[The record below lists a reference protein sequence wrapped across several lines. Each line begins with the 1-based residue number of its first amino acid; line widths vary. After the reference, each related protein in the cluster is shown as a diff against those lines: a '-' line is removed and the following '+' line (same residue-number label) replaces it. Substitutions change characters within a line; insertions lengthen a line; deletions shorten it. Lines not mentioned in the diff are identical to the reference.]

1 MDRSLQ
7 QLYTAMPRSSLGN
20 RMRPQPASSRPV
32 SPAMKKPGISQ
43 GRFSLSARSNPSIVG
58 IRSEFNMV
66 ESFGYQLPVLVNE
79 ALTFNENN
87 QNVSVCCAPNGWAWV
102 VHGRRLLIWQYKDT
116 RITGDSTSPR
126 TPKELLRMQQ
136 RRLVAMAQCR
146 ELTLPHCDIG
156 HKATLVSV
164 FLGEGQQMAS
174 CLAVSPTGDVRYW
187 PSIAHD
193 GSSVDTSGILDG
205 QEFDQMLNM
214 PHQQGYLLVT
224 TTCNLVLLQLQM
236 VNGRHV
242 LQHKTL
248 RQPAGFLGGIGK
260 KFSIIM
266 GMNSGSDKE
275 NKFVGIACEGGV
287 SNEAFVTVLSDRW
300 CQRWRL
306 ANNGTVEQMLYEDSD
321 VIRKIRDEFQHKFW
335 NVRDNLDINLHLLDM
350 HICDG
355 KIYIL
360 GGAVNTA
367 HAPQIHYGIAIITA
381 ETESMKLQSFIPL
394 KLTQFYNV
402 GTEKDCHNLRFI
414 VTRTHLFFY
423 TDKFIYP
430 LNLTNPAIAEMEAEK
445 IEFHLQDDRILN
457 AAVCGYLPLFFSRT
471 HGLVC
476 VTPGDFDTMDYM
488 NSSFAMG
495 APSGV
500 GGSTTAIDI
509 NGMST
514 IGVDQSADLFNS
526 QINES
531 NLYMF
536 ELDPDAM
543 YNEFKDEVSQLKSAF
558 IYRLKHNNNMCNTI
572 LNDLLR
578 NMSEGQ
584 TGSTTLADAN
594 QLDRIVITI
603 AEDLA
608 EDLPA
613 ADPRWE
619 QLWTEGGHSNKHAL
633 GSSSSL
639 QILTQLKEKCLALRH
654 FVEFLHSTGI
664 WEKLDAVPSGG
675 GSVLKSTCFILA
687 DINEKIIAAI
697 ALRSLQNKY
706 PKIIDEAIN
715 RVVSTWQENPYGNLT
730 AQDIFYVRLCKF
742 HEIFHALAD
751 FVDSRIESQQ
761 QSALLA
767 NLISDVNSIVLN
779 IIGDVLANR
788 ELNGTLYTLP
798 QEKVHTYEYLPWTAM
813 SGSVGLRDTLT
824 HLIEVSVRYG
834 AHCTNDPELKQR
846 LYRQIFETIDAI
858 LDGRKK
864 YLDSVRDSE
873 KYNVLLQQFESQRK
887 DLISILIDDEQ
898 YDFAAKLAE
907 KYLDFQSL
915 VVICDETKNQDRLDD
930 YIKKFEEYDFSQF
943 AINWHLRQNR
953 QGEVFERFKGNQAA
967 LSQFMRDHPT
977 LGWIQLVFNG
987 SFERASKILLQL
999 AQNETE
1005 FVQRKKS
1012 MLSLAKLA
1020 AFASA
1025 DSDLSIQLESI
1036 NTELNIIDYQEQLN
1050 EAILQNFGY
1059 DVENPKVLKVDEII
1073 NLLISEENETANEF
1087 DFRKALEL
1095 LNFLDEPYDVRH
1107 KIWCAS
1113 ILRDNWTAYDT
1124 NNAVDYLQNLLFFKL
1139 VEVCHLMDGDCE
1151 TFLPPMEDFLNSSE
1165 LGDLV
1170 HNTSFQY
1177 LFKLTYE
1184 YISDAFK
1191 KPVDIGM
1198 DL

>member
-7 QLYTAMPRSSLGN
+7 QLYTSMPRNSHAT
-20 RMRPQPASSRPV
+20 RMRPIPPTSRPASPS
-32 SPAMKKPGISQ
+32 MKKTGMSQ

-66 ESFGYQLPVLVNE
+66 ESFGLQLPVLVNE
-79 ALTFNENN
+79 ALTFNEKN
-87 QNVSVCCAPNGWAWV
+87 QNVSVRCAPNGWAWV
-102 VHGRRLLIWQYKDT
+102 VHGRRLLIWQYKDA
-116 RITGDSTSPR
+116 RRSGENTSPR
-126 TPKELLRMQQ
+126 TPKELLRAQQ
-136 RRLVAMAQCR
+136 RRGAAMAQCR
-146 ELTLPHCDIG
+146 ELTLSHCDIG
-156 HKATLVSV
+156 HKASLVSV

-174 CLAVSPTGDVRYW
+174 CVAVSPTGDVRYW

-193 GSSVDTSGILDG
+193 GSSVDLSGILDG

-224 TTCNLVLLQLQM
+224 TTCNLVLLQLQV

-242 LQHKTL
+242 LQHKTI
-248 RQPAGFLGGIGK
+248 RQAAGFLGGIGK

-275 NKFVGIACEGGV
+275 NKFVGIACEEGTGG
-287 SNEAFVTVLSDRW
+287 EAFITVLADRW
-300 CQRWRL
+300 FQRWRL
-306 ANNGTVEQMLYEDSD
+306 ANGGTVEQLLYEDVD

-335 NVRDNLDINLHLLDM
+335 NVRDSLDINLHLLDM

-355 KIYIL
+355 KIYVL

-367 HAPQIHYGIAIITA
+367 HAPQIHYAVAILASEA
-381 ETESMKLQSFIPL
+381 EGMKLQSFIPL
-394 KLTQFYNV
+394 KLTQFYNI

-423 TDKFIYP
+423 TDKYIYP
-430 LNLTNPAIAEMEAEK
+430 LNLANPAIAEMEAEK

-457 AAVCGYLPLFFSRT
+457 AAVCGHLPLFFSRSL
-471 HGLVC
+471 GLLC
-476 VTPGDFDTMDYM
+476 VTPGDFDTMDFL
-488 NSSFAMG
+488 NSSYTMG
-495 APSGV
+495 PS
-500 GGSTTAIDI
+500 AIDI
-509 NGMST
+509 TGMSPM
-514 IGVDQSADLFNS
+514 GLDQSADFNS
-526 QINES
+526 QYNES
-531 NLYMF
+531 NLYMLD
-536 ELDPDAM
+536 LDPDAL
-543 YNEFKDEVSQLKSAF
+543 YNEFKDEVSQLKAAF

-578 NMSEGQ
+578 NISEGQ
-584 TGSTTLADAN
+584 TGSKALPDAN

-639 QILTQLKEKCLALRH
+639 QILTQLKEKSLALRH
-654 FVEFLHSTGI
+654 FVEFLHNTGI
-664 WEKLDAVPSGG
+664 WEKLEAVPSGG
-675 GSVLKSTCFILA
+675 GSVLKPTCYILA
-687 DINEKIIAAI
+687 DIYEKLVAAI
-697 ALRSLQNKY
+697 ALRTIQNKY
-706 PKIIDEAIN
+706 GKIIDEAIN
-715 RVVSTWQENPYGNLT
+715 RVVSTWQENPCGNLT
-730 AQDIFYVRLCKF
+730 PQDLFYVRLCKF
-742 HEIFHALAD
+742 QEIFHALSE
-751 FVDSRIESQQ
+751 FVDNRIESQQ
-761 QSALLA
+761 QTTSLA
-767 NLISDVNSIVLN
+767 SLISDINSIVLHV
-779 IIGDVLANR
+779 IGEVLVSR
-788 ELNGTLYTLP
+788 EHNSSLFTLQ
-798 QEKVHTYEYLPWTAM
+798 QEKANAYEYLPWTAM
-813 SGSVGLRDTLT
+813 SGSVGLRDALS
-824 HLIEVSVRYG
+824 HLIDASVRYG
-834 AHCTNDPELKQR
+834 AHCTNEPELKQR
-846 LYRQIFETIDAI
+846 LFKQIFEMIDAI
-858 LDGRKK
+858 LEGRKN

-873 KYNVLLQQFESQRK
+873 KYNVLLQQFESQRR
-887 DLISILIDDEQ
+887 DLISILIEDEQ
-898 YDFAAKLAE
+898 YEYAAKLAE
-907 KYLDFQSL
+907 KFLDFQSL
-915 VVICDETKNQDRLDD
+915 VVICDETKNQDRLDA
-930 YIKKFEEYDFSQF
+930 YIKKYEEYDFSQF

-987 SFERASKILLQL
+987 DFERAAKILLQL

-1012 MLSLAKLA
+1012 MLSLAKLS

-1025 DSDLSIQLESI
+1025 DSDLAIQLESI
-1036 NTELNIIDYQEQLN
+1036 NAELNIIDYQEQLS
-1050 EAILQNFGY
+1050 ETLLQNFGY
-1059 DVENPKVLKVDEII
+1059 DVENAKVLKVDEII
-1073 NLLISEENETANEF
+1073 NLFISEENETANEF

-1095 LNFLDEPYDVRH
+1095 LNYLDEPYDVRH

-1151 TFLPPMEDFLNSSE
+1151 TFLPPMDDFLNSHE

-1191 KPVDIGM
+1191 KPAGM
-1198 DL
+1198 EL

>member
-7 QLYTAMPRSSLGN
+7 QLYTTMPRNSYTA
-20 RMRPQPASSRPV
+20 RMRSQQSSSRPV
-32 SPAMKKPGISQ
+32 SPSIKKTGISQ
-43 GRFSLSARSNPSIVG
+43 GRFSLSARSNPSIAG

-66 ESFGYQLPVLVNE
+66 ESFGFQLPVLVNE
-79 ALTFNENN
+79 ALTFNEKN
-87 QNVSVCCAPNGWAWV
+87 QNVSVRCSPNGWAWV
-102 VHGRRLLIWQYKDT
+102 VYGRRLLIWQYKDT
-116 RITGDSTSPR
+116 RRSEENTSPR
-126 TPKELLRMQQ
+126 TPKELLRTQQ
-136 RRLVAMAQCR
+136 RRGAAMAQCR

-156 HKATLVSV
+156 HKASLVSV

-174 CLAVSPTGDVRYW
+174 CVAVSPTGDARYW
-187 PSIAHD
+187 ASIAHD
-193 GSSVDTSGILDG
+193 GSSVDVNGILDG

-224 TTCNLVLLQLQM
+224 TTCNLVLLQLQLL
-236 VNGRHV
+236 NGRHV
-242 LQHKTL
+242 LQHKTI

-275 NKFVGIACEGGV
+275 NKFVGIANEAGTSG
-287 SNEAFVTVLSDRW
+287 EAFVTVLADRW
-300 CQRWRL
+300 FQRWRL
-306 ANNGTVEQMLYEDSD
+306 ANGGTVEQMLYEDSE

-335 NVRDNLDINLHLLDM
+335 NIRDSPDINLNLLDM

-355 KIYIL
+355 KIYVL
-360 GGAVNTA
+360 AGAVNTA
-367 HAPQIHYGIAIITA
+367 HAPQIHYGVAIVVTEA
-381 ETESMKLQSFIPL
+381 ESMKLQSFLPL
-394 KLTQFYNV
+394 KLTQFYNI

-423 TDKFIYP
+423 TEKYIYP
-430 LNLTNPAIAEMEAEK
+430 LNLSNPAIAEMEAEK

-457 AAVCGYLPLFFSRT
+457 AAVCGHLPLFFSRT

-476 VTPGDFDTMDYM
+476 VTPGDFDTMDFL
-488 NSSFAMG
+488 NSSYAMG
-495 APSGV
+495 PSGTTTV
-500 GGSTTAIDI
+500 DITGLSSIGG
-509 NGMST
+509 
-514 IGVDQSADLFNS
+514 DQSALYS
-526 QINES
+526 GQINDG

-536 ELDPDAM
+536 DLDPDAM
-543 YNEFKDEVSQLKSAF
+543 YNEFKDEVSQLKAAF
-558 IYRLKHNNNMCNTI
+558 IYRLKQNNNMCNTI
-572 LNDLLR
+572 LNELLR

-584 TGSTTLADAN
+584 TGSTALSDAN

-619 QLWTEGGHSNKHAL
+619 QLWTEGGHCNKHAL

-639 QILTQLKEKCLALRH
+639 QILTQLKEKSLALRH
-654 FVEFLHSTGI
+654 FVDFLHNTGI

-675 GSVLKSTCFILA
+675 GSVLKPTCYILA
-687 DINEKIIAAI
+687 DINEKLGGAI
-697 ALRSLQNKY
+697 ALRSIQNKY
-706 PKIIDEAIN
+706 GKIIDEAIN
-715 RVVSTWQENPYGNLT
+715 RVVSTWQENPCGNLT

-742 HEIFHALAD
+742 QEIFQALSD
-751 FVDSRIESQQ
+751 LVDNRIESQQ
-761 QSALLA
+761 QTTLLA
-767 NLISDVNSIVLN
+767 SLISDINSIVLHVIN
-779 IIGDVLANR
+779 EVLDSR
-788 ELNGTLYTLP
+788 ELNSSLFTLP
-798 QEKVHTYEYLPWTAM
+798 QEKENSYEYLPWTAM
-813 SGSVGLRDTLT
+813 SGSVGVRDTLS
-824 HLIEVSVRYG
+824 HLIDSSVRYG
-834 AHCTNDPELKQR
+834 AHCTNEPELKQR
-846 LYRQIFETIDAI
+846 LYKQIYEIIDAV
-858 LDGRKK
+858 LDGRKN
-864 YLDSVRDSE
+864 YLESVHDSE
-873 KYNVLLQQFESQRK
+873 KYNVLLQQFESQRR

-898 YDFAAKLAE
+898 YEYAAKLGE

-915 VVICDETKNQDRLDD
+915 VVICDETKNQDRLDG
-930 YIKKFEEYDFSQF
+930 YIKKYEEYEFSQF

-987 SFERASKILLQL
+987 DFERASKILLQL
-999 AQNETE
+999 AQNEIE

-1025 DSDLSIQLESI
+1025 DSDLAIQIESI
-1036 NTELNIIDYQEQLN
+1036 NAELNIIDYQEQLN
-1050 EAILQNFGY
+1050 EALLQNFGY

-1095 LNFLDEPYDVRH
+1095 LNYLDEPYDVRH

-1124 NNAVDYLQNLLFFKL
+1124 NNAMDYLQNLLFFKL

-1151 TFLPPMEDFLNSSE
+1151 TFLPPIDDFLNSHE

-1170 HNTSFQY
+1170 HNMSFQY

-1191 KPVDIGM
+1191 KPAGM
-1198 DL
+1198 EL

>member
-7 QLYTAMPRSSLGN
+7 QLYTSMPRNSIAG
-20 RMRPQPASSRPV
+20 RMRPQAANSRPASPLI
-32 SPAMKKPGISQ
+32 KKTGISQ
-43 GRFSLSARSNPSIVG
+43 GRFSLSARSNPSIIG

-66 ESFGYQLPVLVNE
+66 ESFGSQLPVLVNE
-79 ALTFNENN
+79 ALTFNEKN
-87 QNVSVCCAPNGWAWV
+87 QNVSVRCAPNGWAWI

-116 RITGDSTSPR
+116 KRTGDSTSPR
-126 TPKELLRMQQ
+126 TPKELLRAQQ
-136 RRLVAMAQCR
+136 RRGNAMAQCR

-164 FLGEGQQMAS
+164 FMGEGQQMAS
-174 CLAVSPTGDVRYW
+174 CVAVSPTGDVRYW

-193 GSSVDTSGILDG
+193 GSSVDVNGILDG

-224 TTCNLVLLQLQM
+224 TTCSLVLLQLQL
-236 VNGRHV
+236 VNGRNV
-242 LQHKTL
+242 LQHKTI

-266 GMNSGSDKE
+266 GMNSGGDKE
-275 NKFVGIACEGGV
+275 NKFVGIACEGGT
-287 SNEAFVTVLSDRW
+287 SGEAFVTVLADRW
-300 CQRWRL
+300 FQRWRL
-306 ANNGTVEQMLYEDSD
+306 SNAGTVEQMLYEDSEI
-321 VIRKIRDEFQHKFW
+321 IRKIRDEFQHKFW

-350 HICDG
+350 HINNG
-355 KIYIL
+355 KIYVL

-367 HAPQIHYGIAIITA
+367 HAPQIHYGVAIITSEA
-381 ETESMKLQSFIPL
+381 EAMKLQNFIPL
-394 KLTQFYNV
+394 KLAQFYNL
-402 GTEKDCHNLRFI
+402 GTEKECHNLRFI
-414 VTRTHLFFY
+414 VTSTHLFFY
-423 TDKFIYP
+423 TDKYIYP
-430 LNLTNPAIAEMEAEK
+430 LNLSNPAIAEMEAEK

-457 AAVCGYLPLFFSRT
+457 AAICGQLPLFFSRT

-476 VTPGDFDTMDYM
+476 VTPGDFDTIEFM
-488 NSSFAMG
+488 NSSYSFGPNAN
-495 APSGV
+495 
-500 GGSTTAIDI
+500 TAADLNNLSSLAI
-509 NGMST
+509 
-514 IGVDQSADLFNS
+514 DQSALYNSS

-536 ELDPDAM
+536 DLDPDAM
-543 YNEFKDEVSQLKSAF
+543 YNEFKDEVSQLKAAF
-558 IYRLKHNNNMCNTI
+558 IYRLKHNNNMSNTI
-572 LNDLLR
+572 LNELLR
-578 NMSEGQ
+578 NMSENQ
-584 TGSTTLADAN
+584 AASTGSADAN

-619 QLWTEGGHSNKHAL
+619 QLWTEAGHSNKHAL

-639 QILTQLKEKCLALRH
+639 QILTQLKEKSLALRH
-654 FVEFLHSTGI
+654 FVEFLHNTGI

-675 GSVLKSTCFILA
+675 GSVVKPTSYILA
-687 DINEKIIAAI
+687 DINEKLVAAI
-697 ALRSLQNKY
+697 ALRGIQSKY
-706 PKIIDEAIN
+706 TKIIDEAIN
-715 RVVSTWQENPYGNLT
+715 RVVATWQENPYGNLT
-730 AQDIFYVRLCKF
+730 AQDIFYVRICKF
-742 HEIFHALAD
+742 QEIFQALSD
-751 FVDSRIESQQ
+751 LLDSRIESQQ
-761 QSALLA
+761 QSTSLA
-767 NLISDVNSIVLN
+767 MLISDINSIVLH
-779 IIGDVLANR
+779 IIGEIMGSR
-788 ELNGTLYTLP
+788 EHNATLYTLP
-798 QEKVHTYEYLPWTAM
+798 QDKANVHEYLPWTAM
-813 SGSVGLRDTLT
+813 SGSVGLRDTLS
-824 HLIEVSVRYG
+824 HLIDTSVRYG
-834 AHCTNDPELKQR
+834 AHCTNEPELKQR
-846 LYRQIFETIDAI
+846 LYRQIYEIIDAI
-858 LDGRKK
+858 LDGRKN
-864 YLDSVRDSE
+864 YLESVHDSE
-873 KYNVLLQQFESQRK
+873 KYNVLLQQFESQRRE
-887 DLISILIDDEQ
+887 LISILIDDEQ
-898 YDFAAKLAE
+898 YEYAAKLAE

-915 VVICDETKNQDRLDD
+915 VIICDETKNQDRLDG

-987 SFERASKILLQL
+987 DFERAAKILLQL

-1025 DSDLSIQLESI
+1025 DSDLAIQLESI
-1036 NTELNIIDYQEQLN
+1036 NAELNIIDYQEQLS
-1050 EAILQNFGY
+1050 EPLMQNYGY
-1059 DVENPKVLKVDEII
+1059 DVENPKVLKVEEMI
-1073 NLLISEENETANEF
+1073 NLFISEENETVNEF
-1087 DFRKALEL
+1087 EFRKALEL
-1095 LNFLDEPYDVRH
+1095 LNYIDEPYDVRH
-1107 KIWCAS
+1107 KIWSAA

-1151 TFLPPMEDFLNSSE
+1151 TFLPPMEDFLNSAE

-1191 KPVDIGM
+1191 KPTETNM
-1198 DL
+1198 EL

>member
-7 QLYTAMPRSSLGN
+7 QLYTSMPRNSHAT
-20 RMRPQPASSRPV
+20 RMRPIPPTSRPASPS
-32 SPAMKKPGISQ
+32 MKKTGISQ

-66 ESFGYQLPVLVNE
+66 ESFGLQLPVLVNE
-79 ALTFNENN
+79 ALTFNEKN
-87 QNVSVCCAPNGWAWV
+87 QNVSVRCAPNGWAWV
-102 VHGRRLLIWQYKDT
+102 VHGRRLLIWQYKDA
-116 RITGDSTSPR
+116 RRSGENTSPR
-126 TPKELLRMQQ
+126 TPKELLRAQQ
-136 RRLVAMAQCR
+136 RRGAAMAQCR
-146 ELTLPHCDIG
+146 ELTLSHCDIG
-156 HKATLVSV
+156 HKASLVSV

-174 CLAVSPTGDVRYW
+174 CVAVSPTGDVRYW

-193 GSSVDTSGILDG
+193 GSSVDLSGILDG

-224 TTCNLVLLQLQM
+224 TTCNLVLLQLQV

-242 LQHKTL
+242 LQHKTI
-248 RQPAGFLGGIGK
+248 RQAAGFLGGIGK

-275 NKFVGIACEGGV
+275 NKFVGIACEEGTGG
-287 SNEAFVTVLSDRW
+287 EAFITVLADRW
-300 CQRWRL
+300 FQRWRL
-306 ANNGTVEQMLYEDSD
+306 ANGGTVEQMLYEDVD

-335 NVRDNLDINLHLLDM
+335 NVRDSLDINLHLLDM

-355 KIYIL
+355 KIYVL

-367 HAPQIHYGIAIITA
+367 HAPQIHYAVAILASEA
-381 ETESMKLQSFIPL
+381 EGMKLQSFIPL
-394 KLTQFYNV
+394 KLTQFYNI

-423 TDKFIYP
+423 TDKYIYP
-430 LNLTNPAIAEMEAEK
+430 LNLANPAIAEMEAEK

-457 AAVCGYLPLFFSRT
+457 AAVCGHLPLFFSRSL
-471 HGLVC
+471 GLLC
-476 VTPGDFDTMDYM
+476 VTPGDFDTMDFL
-488 NSSFAMG
+488 NSSYTMG
-495 APSGV
+495 PS
-500 GGSTTAIDI
+500 AIDI
-509 NGMST
+509 TGMSPM
-514 IGVDQSADLFNS
+514 GLDQSADFNS
-526 QINES
+526 QYNES
-531 NLYMF
+531 NLFMLD
-536 ELDPDAM
+536 LDPDAL
-543 YNEFKDEVSQLKSAF
+543 YNEFKDEVSQLKAAF

-578 NMSEGQ
+578 NISEGQ
-584 TGSTTLADAN
+584 TGSKALPDAN

-639 QILTQLKEKCLALRH
+639 QILTQLKEKSLALRH
-654 FVEFLHSTGI
+654 FVEFLHNTGI
-664 WEKLDAVPSGG
+664 WEKLEAVPSGG
-675 GSVLKSTCFILA
+675 GSVLKPTCYILA
-687 DINEKIIAAI
+687 DIYEKLVAAI
-697 ALRSLQNKY
+697 ALRTIQNKY
-706 PKIIDEAIN
+706 GKIIDEAIN
-715 RVVSTWQENPYGNLT
+715 RVVSTWQENPCGNLT
-730 AQDIFYVRLCKF
+730 PQDLFYVRLCKF
-742 HEIFHALAD
+742 QEIFHALSE
-751 FVDSRIESQQ
+751 FVDNRIESQQ
-761 QSALLA
+761 QTTSLA
-767 NLISDVNSIVLN
+767 SLISDINSIVLHV
-779 IIGDVLANR
+779 IGEVLVSR
-788 ELNGTLYTLP
+788 EHNSSLFTLQ
-798 QEKVHTYEYLPWTAM
+798 QEKANAYEYLPWTAM
-813 SGSVGLRDTLT
+813 SGSVGLRDALS
-824 HLIEVSVRYG
+824 HLIDASVRYG
-834 AHCTNDPELKQR
+834 AHCTNEPELKQR
-846 LYRQIFETIDAI
+846 LFKQIFEMIDAI
-858 LDGRKK
+858 LEGRKN

-873 KYNVLLQQFESQRK
+873 KYNVLLQQFESQRR
-887 DLISILIDDEQ
+887 DLISILIEDEQ
-898 YDFAAKLAE
+898 YEYAAKLAE
-907 KYLDFQSL
+907 KFLDFQSL
-915 VVICDETKNQDRLDD
+915 VVICDETKNQDRLDA
-930 YIKKFEEYDFSQF
+930 YIKKYEEYDFSQF

-987 SFERASKILLQL
+987 DFERAAKILLQL

-1012 MLSLAKLA
+1012 MLSLAKLS

-1025 DSDLSIQLESI
+1025 DSDLAIQLESI
-1036 NTELNIIDYQEQLN
+1036 NAELNIIDYQEQLS
-1050 EAILQNFGY
+1050 ETLLQNFGY
-1059 DVENPKVLKVDEII
+1059 DVENAKVLKVDEII
-1073 NLLISEENETANEF
+1073 NLFISEENETANEF

-1095 LNFLDEPYDVRH
+1095 LNYLDEPYDVRH

-1151 TFLPPMEDFLNSSE
+1151 TFLPPMDDFLNSHE

-1191 KPVDIGM
+1191 KPAGM
-1198 DL
+1198 EL